1 MTLWSTRIDTFA
13 CDLESALREF
23 WRMRVIER
31 ESDYAESTAEV
42 PRLSGLPATTNDQR
56 LADRLAALAGLAA
69 AIAAVAGF
77 VPGMYRDPELVVDQ
91 SHGYDLANLIVA
103 LVLELSIVVAARG
116 SLRARL
122 IAIGALG
129 CLAYSFVTYAFLIV
143 LNPATLLYM
152 AVLAFAGWSFVFG
165 FTRVDNAKV
174 QAVLR
179 GRLARRTTACFL
191 VILAALFGM
200 TWLSQISAADFS
212 GNLPAELA
220 ASGWPMNPVYVLD
233 LGFVLPLAL
242 MTAVGLARHRPA
254 AERIAVSF
262 VVFVALLAMSILL
275 MAGSSTLAG
284 QPLQTPMIVIFVT
297 VLAVSTAVAALALR
311 TSPRSTDSFPIV

>member
-1 MTLWSTRIDTFA
+1 
-13 CDLESALREF
+13 
-23 WRMRVIER
+23 MRVIEGV
-31 ESDYAESTAEV
+31 SAHAEYMAEIPLLRDPPKTA
-42 PRLSGLPATTNDQR
+42 NDRR

-69 AIAAVAGF
+69 ALAAIAGF

-103 LVLELSIVVAARG
+103 LVLELSILIAARG

-122 IAIGALG
+122 IGIGALG

-143 LNPATLLYM
+143 LNSATLLYI
-152 AVLAFAGWSFVFG
+152 AVLAFAAWSFVFG
-165 FTRVDNAKV
+165 FTRIDTAETE
-174 QAVLR
+174 AVLR
-179 GRLARRTTACFL
+179 GRLARRTTAGFL
-191 VILAALFGM
+191 ATLAVLFGI
-200 TWLSQISAADFS
+200 TWLSQIAAAELS

-220 ASGWPMNPVYVLD
+220 GIGWPMNPVYVLD

-242 MTAVGLARHRPA
+242 VTAVGLARRRA
-254 AERIAVSF
+254 SAERIAVSF

-284 QPLQTPMIVIFVT
+284 QPLQTPMVVIFAT
-297 VLAVSTAVAALALR
+297 VLAVSTALAALALR
-311 TSPRSTDSFPIV
+311 R

>member
-1 MTLWSTRIDTFA
+1 
-13 CDLESALREF
+13 
-23 WRMRVIER
+23 VIER
-31 ESDYAESTAEV
+31 DSGHAESTAQV
-42 PRLSGLPATTNDQR
+42 PLVGDRPTTTHHQQ
-56 LADRLAALAGLAA
+56 LADRLAILAGLAA
-69 AIAAVAGF
+69 ALAAVVGF
-77 VPGMYRDPELVVDQ
+77 VPGTYRDPELVVDQ

-103 LVLELSIVVAARG
+103 LVLELSILVAARG

-143 LNPATLLYM
+143 LNPATLLYI

-165 FTRVDNAKV
+165 FTGVDDAKV

-191 VILAALFGM
+191 VILGVLFGI
-200 TWLSQISAADFS
+200 TWLSQIASADIS

-220 ASGWPMNPVYVLD
+220 AIGWPMNPVYVLD

-242 MTAVGLARHRPA
+242 VTAVGIARRRPA

-275 MAGSSTLAG
+275 MAGSSALVG

-297 VLAVSTAVAALALR
+297 VLSVSTALAALALR
-311 TSPRSTDSFPIV
+311 TTPAAPRTPPRQPSDMSEA

>member
-1 MTLWSTRIDTFA
+1 
-13 CDLESALREF
+13 
-23 WRMRVIER
+23 VIER
-31 ESDYAESTAEV
+31 SSSHGESTAQV
-42 PRLSGLPATTNDQR
+42 ALVDDRPTTTNNQP
-56 LADRLAALAGLAA
+56 LADRLATLAGLAA
-69 AIAAVAGF
+69 ALAAIAGF
-77 VPGMYRDPELVVDQ
+77 VPGMYRDPELIVGQ

-116 SLRARL
+116 SSRARL
-122 IAIGALG
+122 VAIGALG

-143 LNPATLLYM
+143 LNPATLLYI

-165 FTRVDNAKV
+165 FTRIDDAKV
-174 QAVLR
+174 EAVLR

-191 VILAALFGM
+191 VILAVVFGI
-200 TWLSQISAADFS
+200 TWLSQIAAADIG

-242 MTAVGLARHRPA
+242 MTAVGLARRRPA

-284 QPLQTPMIVIFVT
+284 QPLQTPLPSFVVIEPVG
-297 VLAVSTAVAALALR
+297 
-311 TSPRSTDSFPIV
+311 

>member
-1 MTLWSTRIDTFA
+1 
-13 CDLESALREF
+13 
-23 WRMRVIER
+23 VIER
-31 ESDYAESTAEV
+31 DSGYAESTPQV
-42 PRLSGLPATTNDQR
+42 PLVCDRPITRNDQR
-56 LADRLAALAGLAA
+56 LADRLATMAGLAA
-69 AIAAVAGF
+69 ALAALAGF

-103 LVLELSIVVAARG
+103 LVLVLSVLVAARG

-143 LNPATLLYM
+143 LNPASLLYI

-165 FTRVDNAKV
+165 FTRVDDAKV
-174 QAVLR
+174 EAALG
-179 GRLARRTTACFL
+179 GRLARRTTACYL
-191 VILAALFGM
+191 LILAVLFGI
-200 TWLSQISAADFS
+200 TWLSQIAAADIS
-212 GNLPAELA
+212 GNLPAELVA
-220 ASGWPMNPVYVLD
+220 ISWPMNPVYVLD
-233 LGFVLPLAL
+233 LGFVLPLGL
-242 MTAVGLARHRPA
+242 VTAVGLARRRRG

-284 QPLQTPMIVIFVT
+284 HPLQTPMIAIFVT
-297 VLAVSTAVAALALR
+297 VLAVSTTLAALALR
-311 TSPRSTDSFPIV
+311 KPPAAPRTPPHRPPGLSEAMTERTSS